1 MFICYTAIW
10 IVMFDLK
17 LIFKGLGFM
26 KKLII
31 IAFFIITAIIIG
43 IFAINS
49 YDTEEN
55 KVVTAGLILNGSADD
70 KSWSQSHYEGLLKT
84 SQELGINIVY
94 RENVIESDLEITVDE
109 LAELGCEI
117 IICNSF
123 GYGEYLGEVSE
134 KYPDIYFFH
143 ASGIENG
150 DNVTTFFGRMYQI
163 RYLTGIAAGMQTK
176 TNEIGYVA
184 AFPISEVNR
193 GINAFTLGVRSVNPD
208 AKVYVS
214 WTNSWVDDSAAETAT
229 QKLIDSHSIDIVA
242 MHVDSLK
249 PLEVADR
256 NGIMSIGYNFNN
268 SESYPD
274 TYLTAAVWSWENFY
288 TPQIKECLQD
298 RFTGKN
304 YWDGID
310 TGIVSLAPLG
320 KNADPEIQQ
329 KVDEAQKR
337 LSDGIFDVFYGPICD
352 SDGNVRVDNEE
363 SMSDDVML
371 NKFDWYVEGVVTDE
385 E

>member
-1 MFICYTAIW
+1 
-10 IVMFDLK
+10 
-17 LIFKGLGFM
+17 M
-26 KKLII
+26 KKIII
-31 IAFFIITAIIIG
+31 IAIVIIVAIIIG

-49 YDTEEN
+49 YDSSED

-84 SQELGINIVY
+84 SEELGINIIY
-94 RENVIESDLEITVDE
+94 RENVIESDLEAVTDE
-109 LAELGCEI
+109 LVELGCEI

-123 GYGEYLGEVSE
+123 GYGEYLGDVSA
-134 KYPDIYFFH
+134 KYPNVYFFH
-143 ASGIENG
+143 ASGVENG
-150 DNVTTFFGRMYQI
+150 ANVTTFFGRMYQI

-214 WTNSWVDDSAAETAT
+214 WTNSWVDDTAAETAS
-229 QKLIDSHSIDIVA
+229 QKLIDSHNIDIIT
-242 MHVDSLK
+242 MHVDSIK
-249 PLEVADR
+249 PLEAADR

-268 SESYPD
+268 NESYPD
-274 TYLTAAVWSWENFY
+274 TFLTAAVWSWENFY
-288 TPQIKECLQD
+288 TPQIRECLQNK
-298 RFTGKN
+298 FSGKN
-304 YWDGID
+304 YWNGID
-310 TGIVSLAPLG
+310 TGIISLAPLG
-320 KNADPEIQQ
+320 KNADPEILK
-329 KVDEAQKR
+329 KVEEEKQR
-337 LSDGIFDVFYGPICD
+337 LSDGVFDVFYGPIYD
-352 SDGNVRVDNEE
+352 SDGNMRVDNEE

-371 NKFDWYVEGVVTDE
+371 NKFDWYVEGVIIDE